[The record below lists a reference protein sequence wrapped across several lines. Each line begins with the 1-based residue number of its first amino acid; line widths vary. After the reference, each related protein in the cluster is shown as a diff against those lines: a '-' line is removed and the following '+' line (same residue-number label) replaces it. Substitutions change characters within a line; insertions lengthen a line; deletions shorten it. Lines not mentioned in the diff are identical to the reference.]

1 METLVW
7 PVASCSRHT
16 FCLYRV
22 VALVART
29 LSLILLVAR
38 WFSTVW
44 FGMISTL
51 LSSFIGVVP
60 LSMLLLK
67 NMGRL
72 GGVGRLLVAA
82 LARAN
87 LEDSSGAS
95 RSNRYCGILEWYLFS
110 GSGSLV
116 SGISAVAGL
125 TTGT

>member
-1 METLVW
+1 M
-7 PVASCSRHT
+7 
-16 FCLYRV
+16 
-22 VALVART
+22 ALVARM
-29 LSLILLVAR
+29 LSLMLLVAR

-60 LSMLLLK
+60 VRMLLLR

-87 LEDSSGAS
+87 LDDSSGAS
-95 RSNRYCGILEWYLFS
+95 RSRRYWGILEWYLFS